1 MEIDRLKTS
10 TTLTDLSS
18 QRLYNVKVVAVYDE
32 GESLPVVAEAVTRKF
47 FLLPFVQLFL
57 YIFYL
62 YVLQCITLLRW
73 RHNFIYLRNILLLA
87 LFIIIPGN
95 LR

>member
-1 MEIDRLKTS
+1 VEIDRLKTS

-57 YIFYL
+57 YYI
-62 YVLQCITLLRW
+62 
-73 RHNFIYLRNILLLA
+73 
-87 LFIIIPGN
+87 LFICVAMYYCVKVET
-95 LR
+95 

>member
-57 YIFYL
+57 YYI
-62 YVLQCITLLRW
+62 
-73 RHNFIYLRNILLLA
+73 
-87 LFIIIPGN
+87 LFICVAMYYSVKVET
-95 LR
+95 

>member
-32 GESLPVVAEAVTRKF
+32 GESLPVAAEAVTRKF

-57 YIFYL
+57 YYI
-62 YVLQCITLLRW
+62 
-73 RHNFIYLRNILLLA
+73 
-87 LFIIIPGN
+87 LFICVAMYYSVKVET
-95 LR
+95 

>member
-32 GESLPVVAEAVTRKF
+32 GQSLPVAAEAVTRKF

-57 YIFYL
+57 YYI
-62 YVLQCITLLRW
+62 
-73 RHNFIYLRNILLLA
+73 
-87 LFIIIPGN
+87 LFICVAMYYCVKVET
-95 LR
+95 

>member
-1 MEIDRLKTS
+1 VEIDRLKTS

-47 FLLPFVQLFL
+47 SLLPFFQLFL
-57 YIFYL
+57 HYI
-62 YVLQCITLLRW
+62 
-73 RHNFIYLRNILLLA
+73 
-87 LFIIIPGN
+87 LFICVAMYCYVKVET
-95 LR
+95 

>member
-1 MEIDRLKTS
+1 VEIDRLKTS

-32 GESLPVVAEAVTRKF
+32 GESLPVAAEAVTRKF

-57 YIFYL
+57 YYI
-62 YVLQCITLLRW
+62 
-73 RHNFIYLRNILLLA
+73 
-87 LFIIIPGN
+87 LFICVAMYYCVKVET
-95 LR
+95 

>member
-57 YIFYL
+57 YYI
-62 YVLQCITLLRW
+62 
-73 RHNFIYLRNILLLA
+73 
-87 LFIIIPGN
+87 LFICVAMYYCVKVET
-95 LR
+95 

>member
-32 GESLPVVAEAVTRKF
+32 GESLPVAAEAVTRKF

-57 YIFYL
+57 YYI
-62 YVLQCITLLRW
+62 
-73 RHNFIYLRNILLLA
+73 
-87 LFIIIPGN
+87 LFICVAMYYCVKVET
-95 LR
+95 

>member
-32 GESLPVVAEAVTRKF
+32 GESLPVAAEAVTRKF

-57 YIFYL
+57 YYI
-62 YVLQCITLLRW
+62 
-73 RHNFIYLRNILLLA
+73 
-87 LFIIIPGN
+87 LFICVAMYYCVKVETQFT
-95 LR
+95 